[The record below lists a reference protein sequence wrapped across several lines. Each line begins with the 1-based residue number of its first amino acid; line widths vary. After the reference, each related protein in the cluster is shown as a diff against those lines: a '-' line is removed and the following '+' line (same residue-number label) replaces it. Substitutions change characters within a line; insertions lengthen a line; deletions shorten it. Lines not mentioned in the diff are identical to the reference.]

1 MLTVIRKVLRGKK
14 NMAKRASPFE
24 RIDKV
29 KKIVFC
35 KSCGKRIEVDNF
47 NRMLC
52 NRCGYRESRHT
63 KTKRKK

>member
-1 MLTVIRKVLRGKK
+1 MV
-14 NMAKRASPFE
+14 KRPIPFQK
-24 RIDKV
+24 IDKV

-52 NRCGYRESRHT
+52 NRCGYRESRHS
-63 KTKRKK
+63 KPNSKKR

>member
-1 MLTVIRKVLRGKK
+1 
-14 NMAKRASPFE
+14 MAKRASPFE
-24 RIDKV
+24 RIEKV

>member
-1 MLTVIRKVLRGKK
+1 
-14 NMAKRASPFE
+14 MARRAMPFMKIE
-24 RIDKV
+24 KV

-52 NRCGYRESRHT
+52 SRCGYRESRT
-63 KTKRKK
+63 NKRKAKK